1 MDEEFLNVF
10 GGLSVVRVKL
20 TLMEDNDIISSCLS
34 GEKEAFE
41 MLVKKYQAPLLH
53 LAWRILGDKDEAKDA
68 TQDAFVQTFSNL
80 DRFDRTKSFK
90 NWLYSITYKRCIDRK
105 RKEKSYRNFMYR
117 TTVERPL
124 YTRDSVHADRIEDSE
139 VFFPAL
145 KKLSTKERVAII
157 LKIND
162 AYSASEIANVLGCA
176 ESTARVY
183 LFNARKKL
191 KKILKGKRHVLIF

>member
-10 GGLSVVRVKL
+10 GDPSVVRVKL
-20 TLMEDNDIISSCLS
+20 TVMEDNHIISSCLS

-41 MLVKKYQAPLLH
+41 MLVKKYQAPILH

-80 DRFDRTKSFK
+80 NRFDRTKSFK

-105 RKEKSYRNFMYR
+105 RKEKSHRNFMYR
-117 TTVERPL
+117 AAKEKPL
-124 YTRDSVHADRIEDSE
+124 YDRDRVHPERIEDSK
-139 VFFPAL
+139 VFSPAL
-145 KKLSTKERVAII
+145 KELSTKERVAIT

-183 LFNARKKL
+183 LFNAKKKL
-191 KKILKGKRHVLIF
+191 RKLLQGKKHVLIF